1 MYKET
6 ELYKHAKNELDMLVE
21 LEREDNLN
29 TPIGI
34 LDAQWEERG
43 GLTPQELI
51 NSIILD
57 IISSIDSTKLDRV
70 SLNYIADVLNRLLNF
85 QNLSPLSLIPAEF
98 EEVATTMDG
107 EKIYQNRRNLDVFKT
122 ESKGVYHLDGPA
134 ELDAALGEVF
144 NID

>member
-34 LDAQWEERG
+34 LDTQWEERG
-43 GLTPQELI
+43 GLTSQELI
-51 NSIILD
+51 NNIILD

-98 EEVATTMDG
+98 EGKFKFA
-107 EKIYQNRRNLDVFKT
+107 KIRSKLAGTIRGSYFKIKQ
-122 ESKGVYHLDGPA
+122 EYPL
-134 ELDAALGEVF
+134 
-144 NID
+144 